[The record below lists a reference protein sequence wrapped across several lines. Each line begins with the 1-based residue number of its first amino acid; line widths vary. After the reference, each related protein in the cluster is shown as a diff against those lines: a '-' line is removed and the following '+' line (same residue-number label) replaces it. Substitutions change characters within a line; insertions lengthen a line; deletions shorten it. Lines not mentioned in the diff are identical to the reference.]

1 VSGVSTF
8 IEAAHT
14 NAVGAK
20 GMSQKTSDF
29 SAIPLCSAHHR
40 VNPDSYHRLGEKRF
54 VQEQQLEL
62 PELVTAL
69 NSRFRQLVLDQ
80 PHHLTREGDR
90 REVPARYTGEKPDEH
105 R

>member
-1 VSGVSTF
+1 
-8 IEAAHT
+8 
-14 NAVGAK
+14 
-20 GMSQKTSDF
+20 
-29 SAIPLCSAHHR
+29 
-40 VNPDSYHRLGEKRF
+40 
-54 VQEQQLEL
+54 
-62 PELVTAL
+62 L